1 MNAPLK
7 PGTAAVAAESR
18 FAIPGMHCSGC
29 IAKIE
34 KGLNAQAGVHAARV
48 NFTSKQ
54 VSIAHDEAQKA
65 YGKKAM
71 ADSEGKIINH
81 DCAIRVSRR
90 TYTPTQLTAR

>member
-7 PGTAAVAAESR
+7 PGAAAVAAESR

-54 VSIAHDEAQKA
+54 VSIAHDEALTE
-65 YGKKAM
+65 
-71 ADSEGKIINH
+71 ADLDRVIRSLGF
-81 DCAIRVSRR
+81 DPTAIANASDADD
-90 TYTPTQLTAR
+90 QARAT